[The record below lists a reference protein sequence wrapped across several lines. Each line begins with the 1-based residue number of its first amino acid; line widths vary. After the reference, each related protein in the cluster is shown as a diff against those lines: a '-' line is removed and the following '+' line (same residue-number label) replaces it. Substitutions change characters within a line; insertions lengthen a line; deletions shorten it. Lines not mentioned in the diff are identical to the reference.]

1 MVSNF
6 KLKESFFKR
15 LKQESV
21 TATTIEILVRFK
33 SKRENLRLR
42 IRKGYNVRE

>member
-1 MVSNF
+1 MTGDCARVVSNF

-21 TATTIEILVRFK
+21 TATTNEILVRFK
-33 SKRENLRLR
+33 SKTKTLRKR
-42 IRKGYNVRE
+42 I